1 MKYLLFLGLPLLVLD
16 QVTKYLVLLNIP
28 YGGEVPVIPGFFSLV
43 HTTNTGAAFGLFQN
57 NNLFFILLA
66 VTAFVVILFL
76 LIRDRISPKARLT
89 VTTKISFGLLAAGI
103 LGNLIDRVARGNVI
117 DFLNFYFRQ
126 YAWPAFNVADSCICI
141 AVGLLVL
148 TSFRPPRNAVGPIEP
163 AGRDK

>member
-16 QVTKYLVLLNIP
+16 QVTKYLILRNIP

-66 VTAFVVILFL
+66 VAAFVVILFL
-76 LIRDRISPKARLT
+76 LIRDRINPKARLT

-103 LGNLIDRVARGNVI
+103 LGNLIDRVTRGNVI
-117 DFLNFYFRQ
+117 DFLNFYFHQ

-148 TSFRPPRNAVGPIEP
+148 TSFRPPRIAVGPIEP

>member
-16 QVTKYLVLLNIP
+16 QVTKYLVLQNIP

-43 HTTNTGAAFGLFQN
+43 HTTNTGAAFGLFQH

-66 VTAFVVILFL
+66 ATAFVVILFL
-76 LIRDRISPKARLT
+76 LIRDRINPKAHLA

-126 YAWPAFNVADSCICI
+126 YAWPAFNIADSCICI

-163 AGRDK
+163 AGRNK

>member
-16 QVTKYLVLLNIP
+16 QVTKYLVLRNIP
-28 YGGEVPVIPGFFSLV
+28 YGGEDPVIPGFFSLV

>member
-16 QVTKYLVLLNIP
+16 QVTKYLVLRNIP

-76 LIRDRISPKARLT
+76 LIRDRINPKARLA

-103 LGNLIDRVARGNVI
+103 MGNLIDRVARGNVI
-117 DFLNFYFRQ
+117 DFLNFYIRQ

-141 AVGLLVL
+141 AVGLLIL
-148 TSFRPPRNAVGPIEP
+148 TSFRPPRNVVGPIEP

>member
-16 QVTKYLVLLNIP
+16 QVTKYLILRNIP
-28 YGGEVPVIPGFFSLV
+28 YGGEVPVISGFFSLV

-76 LIRDRISPKARLT
+76 LIRDRINPKARLT
-89 VTTKISFGLLAAGI
+89 VTTKISFGFLAAGI
-103 LGNLIDRVARGNVI
+103 LGNLIDRVTRGNVI
-117 DFLNFYFRQ
+117 DFLNFYFHQ
-126 YAWPAFNVADSCICI
+126 YVWPAFNVADSCICI

>member
-16 QVTKYLVLLNIP
+16 QVTKHLVLRKIP

-76 LIRDRISPKARLT
+76 LIRDRINPKVRLA

-148 TSFRPPRNAVGPIEP
+148 TSSRPPRNAVGPIEP

>member
-16 QVTKYLVLLNIP
+16 QVTKHLVLRKIP

-76 LIRDRISPKARLT
+76 LIRDRINPKVRLA

-148 TSFRPPRNAVGPIEP
+148 TSFRPPRNVVGPIEP

>member
-16 QVTKYLVLLNIP
+16 QVTKYLVLRKIP

-66 VTAFVVILFL
+66 ATAFVVILFL
-76 LIRDRISPKARLT
+76 LIRDRINPKARLA

-103 LGNLIDRVARGNVI
+103 LGNLIDRVTRGNVI

>member
-16 QVTKYLVLLNIP
+16 QITKYLVLRNIP

-43 HTTNTGAAFGLFQN
+43 HTTNTGAAFGMFQN

-76 LIRDRISPKARLT
+76 LIRDQTNPKARLA
-89 VTTKISFGLLAAGI
+89 VTTKISFGLLAGGI
-103 LGNLIDRVARGNVI
+103 LGNLVDRVTRGNVV
-117 DFLNFYFRQ
+117 DFLNFYIHQ
-126 YAWPAFNVADSCICI
+126 YAWPAFNVADSCICV

-148 TSFRPPRNAVGPIEP
+148 TSFRPPRNATEQVRP
-163 AGRDK
+163 ARRDK